1 MTDVVIK
8 DDIIVINIRQSK
20 NGSSRKFIVTDAL
33 WIEIIK
39 KYLKCRSH
47 VNLPRLFVG
56 IRNGKAIR
64 QYIGHNTIAQM
75 PNKIATFL
83 NLPDPGSF
91 TGHSFRRTSA
101 TILAASGGNTLQLKQ
116 HGGWKSASV
125 AEGYI
130 EESLVL
136 KRSIAAML
144 QGPSTSS
151 TSAALSVESQR
162 PPSSA
167 AFPSTSSSPSA
178 LRVPPNNINETSTL
192 HNTVVDLPTTS
203 LTNTSGA
210 TITMTCHNCTVNYNF
225 GKQ

>member
-1 MTDVVIK
+1 MTDVVDK
-8 DDIIVINIRQSK
+8 GDIIVINIRQSK
-20 NGSSRKFIVTDAL
+20 NGSSRKFVVTDAL

-56 IRNGKAIR
+56 IRNGKATR

-83 NLPDPGSF
+83 NLADPSSF
-91 TGHSFRRTSA
+91 TGHCFRRTSA

-116 HGGWKSASV
+116 HGGWRSATV

-136 KRSIAAML
+136 KRSIADML

-151 TSAALSVESQR
+151 TSVALSAESQCLL
-162 PPSSA
+162 SSA
-167 AFPSTSSSPSA
+167 AVTSTSSSP
-178 LRVPPNNINETSTL
+178 LRVPPKNTNETSTL
-192 HNTVVDLPTTS
+192 HNTVINLPNIA

-210 TITMTCHNCTVNYNF
+210 TITMTCNNCTINYNF